1 MKTTA
6 ALTLA
11 LAGSAA
17 AFAPQTSVNKVAA
30 PRYVLDSEVPFAAKY
45 RGETH
50 DGPAS

>member
-30 PRYVLDSEVPFAAKY
+30 PRCVLDLRVPLAANY
-45 RGETH
+45 RGGTH

>member
-30 PRYVLDSEVPFAAKY
+30 PRYVVELGVPFAAKC

>member
-30 PRYVLDSEVPFAAKY
+30 PRYVVDSGALSRRKTTAK
-45 RGETH
+45 RMM
-50 DGPAS
+50 GPAS